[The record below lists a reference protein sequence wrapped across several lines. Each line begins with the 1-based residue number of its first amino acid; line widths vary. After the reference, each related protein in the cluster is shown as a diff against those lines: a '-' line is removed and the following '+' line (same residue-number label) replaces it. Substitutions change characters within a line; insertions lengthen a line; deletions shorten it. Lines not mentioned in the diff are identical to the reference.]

1 MTLHSIAAW
10 IAYRWKARG
19 RHGTHS
25 PFVYELVED
34 VIEGRATY
42 APATID
48 PLPGSRYAHLL
59 QRIAAWRHYNSVLRV
74 AQGTQF
80 EGTFDVL
87 VLPDSKDSTTQ
98 LVQDALHAL
107 SDGGM
112 IVIPH
117 IHSKA
122 ASTAMWRAICAL
134 PEVYMSIDIY
144 GIGLIFN
151 SPAFREKQHFVLR
164 GK

>member
-42 APATID
+42 APAAID
-48 PLPGSRYAHLL
+48 PLPGTRYAQLL

-74 AQGTQF
+74 EGQTPF

-87 VLPDSKDSTTQ
+87 VLPDAKDCSTQ
-98 LVQDALHAL
+98 LLQDALHAL

-117 IHSKA
+117 VHSKA

-134 PEVYMSIDIY
+134 PQVYMSIDLY

-164 GK
+164 RK

>member
-1 MTLHSIAAW
+1 
-10 IAYRWKARG
+10 
-19 RHGTHS
+19 
-25 PFVYELVED
+25 
-34 VIEGRATY
+34 
-42 APATID
+42 
-48 PLPGSRYAHLL
+48 
-59 QRIAAWRHYNSVLRV
+59 LRV
-74 AQGTQF
+74 EGQTPF

-87 VLPDSKDSTTQ
+87 VLPDAKDCSTQ
-98 LVQDALHAL
+98 LLQDALHAL

-117 IHSKA
+117 VHSKA

-134 PEVYMSIDIY
+134 PQVYMSIDLY

-164 GK
+164 RK